1 MSEDDL
7 PVAHSNFLKHFT
19 ADIYEDVT
27 SDLAPFGSDEG
38 YDMILQAVE
47 CRSELSDQS
56 TVAEL
61 LDIVDAPPSTDWD
74 EAFDEDDAS
83 FDAALIV
90 SAAFALIRLTG
101 RIDKPGLDKAL
112 LALDVFI
119 EDFGEEPE
127 LLQQKAD
134 LESWES

>member
-1 MSEDDL
+1 MNEDGL
-7 PVAHSNFLKHFT
+7 PVAHPNFLKHFT
-19 ADIYEDVT
+19 ADIYEDVAN
-27 SDLAPFGSDEG
+27 DLAPFGSDEG
-38 YDMILQAVE
+38 YDMIFSAAE
-47 CRSELSDQS
+47 CRREVSAQT
-56 TVAEL
+56 TVEEL
-61 LDIVDAPPSTDWD
+61 LDVADAPLNIDWD

-83 FDAALIV
+83 FDAALVV

-112 LALDVFI
+112 LALDVLI